1 MWGERC
7 PPEVQLASFKSIRKK
22 SKSSFI
28 TGDRARC
35 SSSWNFSHQRQ
46 CLGIMQSFPCFRLRW
61 QLLVAACCGFDP
73 MPSSQQSQKWKTVVG
88 VGRSK
93 RRFLS
98 PLKIYSTPKPTKPF
112 PKQDIFTGEAIIP
125 FLLEGWE
132 WLPQGKGTAK
142 VINTKHTMTN
152 SDKQQPRTYLAW
164 N

>member
-1 MWGERC
+1 MWHVWGERC

-35 SSSWNFSHQRQ
+35 SSSWNFRHQRQ
-46 CLGIMQSFPCFRLRW
+46 CLGIMQSFPCFRLPW

-88 VGRSK
+88 VGCSK

-98 PLKIYSTPKPTKPF
+98 PLKISSTPKPTKLF
-112 PKQDIFTGEAIIP
+112 S
-125 FLLEGWE
+125 
-132 WLPQGKGTAK
+132 
-142 VINTKHTMTN
+142 KH
-152 SDKQQPRTYLAW
+152 RTYLQVKILSPSSW
-164 N
+164 RDENGCPRVREQPRS